1 MRLQSILV
9 AAALLLISSAA
20 AAQTIYKY
28 RGADGKITY
37 SNRLI
42 PGAELVEAF
51 QYKYAAPAPREAT
64 ATKSEAASEERIK
77 KHLAALEAA
86 WTEVREATTALA
98 VAEARLKAGDA
109 PLQDE
114 GTSVG
119 GAATPLPASEG
130 GPKAGEAEPGVLSP
144 AAPEVGGRQAP
155 APQAVGGPQPIAPPS
170 KGQTVAQAA
179 AASRAIGGPFGT
191 RGGGGRNAEYRE
203 RLAGLESDV
212 RVARER
218 LDAALRNYN
227 QLR

>member
-1 MRLQSILV
+1 MMASMTRRIVLL
-9 AAALLLISSAA
+9 AACLLFAAPA

-64 ATKSEAASEERIK
+64 TTKSAAASEERIK
-77 KHLAALEAA
+77 KHLAALETA
-86 WTEVREATTALA
+86 WTEVQNATKALATAEAKLKEGIGPLGGEGTALGGS
-98 VAEARLKAGDA
+98 VTQA
-109 PLQDE
+109 PVDI
-114 GTSVG
+114 
-119 GAATPLPASEG
+119 G
-130 GPKAGEAEPGVLSP
+130 GP
-144 AAPEVGGRQAP
+144 QAP
-155 APQAVGGPQPIAPPS
+155 GAPAVGGPQPPAAPAP
-170 KGQTVAQAA
+170 GQTAAEAA
-179 AASRAIGGPFGT
+179 AASRAVGGPMGT
-191 RGGGGRNAEYRE
+191 RRGGGRNAEYRE

-212 RVARER
+212 RVARAR

>member
-9 AAALLLISSAA
+9 AAALLLLSFAT

-51 QYKYAAPAPREAT
+51 QYKYAAPAPREST
-64 ATKSEAASEERIK
+64 ATKTDVAGEERIK
-77 KHLAALEAA
+77 KHLAALESA
-86 WTEVREATTALA
+86 WTEVQNATKALATAEAKLKEGIGPLDGEGTALGGS
-98 VAEARLKAGDA
+98 VTQA
-109 PLQDE
+109 PAD
-114 GTSVG
+114 VG
-119 GAATPLPASEG
+119 GPQAPS
-130 GPKAGEAEPGVLSP
+130 
-144 AAPEVGGRQAP
+144 APEVGGPQPPAAP
-155 APQAVGGPQPIAPPS
+155 AP
-170 KGQTVAQAA
+170 GQTVAEAA
-179 AASRAIGGPFGT
+179 AASRAVGGPMGT
-191 RGGGGRNAEYRE
+191 RRGGGRNAEYRD